1 MDGTGGAQRTKYKG
15 RRRQRESFVARQL
28 EDAPNV
34 RACMNIFHASWGDA
48 NKNSRVAK
56 DTIRR
61 RDNTITRM
69 TIVICVIIIT
79 VYRYKSEK
87 EFFFIII
94 ILPRPAARVPLLGC
108 AGPAADGRGGGGRP
122 IAPRAR
128 YGYK

>member
-34 RACMNIFHASWGDA
+34 RACMNIFRASWGDA

-87 EFFFIII
+87 EFFFF
-94 ILPRPAARVPLLGC
+94 LLLSSPGPRRAFLYSAARGPRPTDEGAAAVL
-108 AGPAADGRGGGGRP
+108 
-122 IAPRAR
+122 
-128 YGYK
+128 